1 MPPFAK
7 RLVEKALHSH
17 SVQICFTRGD
27 RFCHSFVYH
36 IELIRDNRKEVSEF
50 LAEIIEDVAMEQAIA
65 EGETTELV
73 SCESIFQLLEPK
85 A

>member
-1 MPPFAK
+1 MPRVRRSQFGRMAIKFPTTK
-7 RLVEKALHSH
+7 
-17 SVQICFTRGD
+17 
-27 RFCHSFVYH
+27 
-36 IELIRDNRKEVSEF
+36 LIRDNRKEVSEF

-73 SCESIFQLLEPK
+73 SRESIFQLLEPK

>member
-1 MPPFAK
+1 MSKITINPDQLKEILKSAI
-7 RLVEKALHSH
+7 V
-17 SVQICFTRGD
+17 
-27 RFCHSFVYH
+27 
-36 IELIRDNRKEVSEF
+36 ELIRDNRKEVSEF

-73 SCESIFQLLEPK
+73 SRESIFQLLEPK

>member
-1 MPPFAK
+1 MSEITLNPDQLKDILKNA
-7 RLVEKALHSH
+7 
-17 SVQICFTRGD
+17 I
-27 RFCHSFVYH
+27 

-73 SCESIFQLLEPK
+73 SRESIFRLLEAK

>member
-1 MPPFAK
+1 MSEITINPDQLKEILKSA
-7 RLVEKALHSH
+7 
-17 SVQICFTRGD
+17 I
-27 RFCHSFVYH
+27 

-73 SCESIFQLLEPK
+73 NRESIFQLLEPK

>member
-1 MPPFAK
+1 MGIIF
-7 RLVEKALHSH
+7 LL
-17 SVQICFTRGD
+17 FTSYLPQTLNPD
-27 RFCHSFVYH
+27 QLKEIFKSAI

-73 SCESIFQLLEPK
+73 SRESIFQLLELI
-85 A
+85 

>member
-1 MPPFAK
+1 MAIKFPTTK
-7 RLVEKALHSH
+7 
-17 SVQICFTRGD
+17 
-27 RFCHSFVYH
+27 
-36 IELIRDNRKEVSEF
+36 LIRDNRKEVSEF

-73 SCESIFQLLEPK
+73 SRESIFQLLEPK

>member
-1 MPPFAK
+1 MSEITINPDQRKEILKSAI
-7 RLVEKALHSH
+7 V
-17 SVQICFTRGD
+17 
-27 RFCHSFVYH
+27 
-36 IELIRDNRKEVSEF
+36 ELIHDNRKEVSEF

-73 SCESIFQLLEPK
+73 SRESIFQLLEPK

>member
-1 MPPFAK
+1 MKSA
-7 RLVEKALHSH
+7 
-17 SVQICFTRGD
+17 I
-27 RFCHSFVYH
+27 

-65 EGETTELV
+65 EGETTKLV
-73 SCESIFQLLEPK
+73 SRESIFQLLEPK